1 MTNNT
6 VSLPQTDNQ
15 VTLEEKKIK
24 RGVDITWKNV
34 TYTAHTKKYHRE
46 ILKGL
51 SGICKQGEMTAI
63 MGSSGAGKTT
73 LLNILCCRAENTNEV
88 KLSGEITANGQS
100 FDARSFSNFAAYVMQ
115 EDLIMETMTVLEA
128 LQFAANLKMKGSN
141 EEKQAKVKEVL
152 KIMRLEKC
160 QHTLIGGQK
169 IKGVTKGEK
178 KRTSIAFELVSDP
191 DVIFLDEP
199 TSGLDSFTAYNVVD
213 VLQQYAK
220 EQNKTIIC
228 TIHQPSSEIFQ
239 KFDRLILLVD
249 GKFIYQGPR
258 SKVIKH
264 FGSFGFQC
272 PQLSNPADYFM
283 SIMHAESEENRNNY
297 KTYFEHFDTDL
308 RPQIDQEI
316 AQHGTEIIAHKSS
329 QAPFMTELKILIDRN
344 LKNMKRNP
352 MELKAKIMQSLILG
366 IFVGIVYLNLPDPA
380 NHVDDQRA
388 VMDYNGAIFFLI
400 INTNMNTLFPIVL
413 SFPLEKAVFLKEE
426 NAKLYSIGAY
436 LLAKSIVESI
446 LSFICPV
453 IFIAISYYMIGLNA
467 NFGRF
472 CFFILVNILSSFVGQ
487 SQGMFFGSLFKDA
500 HTAIGVTPMMVLPFM
515 LFGGF
520 YKNVDDMPDWN
531 AWIQWLSP
539 YRYAFEA
546 SVRSNYVGTPF
557 TIDVVGQTNLNLG
570 KWMCMLLLLILFLA
584 YLILTYL
591 LLKFKKQRLQ

>member
-1 MTNNT
+1 MTNVLT
-6 VSLPQTDNQ
+6 LPQTDNLI
-15 VTLEEKKIK
+15 TLEEKKIK

-88 KLSGEITANGQS
+88 KLTGEITANGQP

-128 LQFAANLKMKGSN
+128 LLFAAHLKMSGS
-141 EEKQAKVKEVL
+141 EQVKQAKVKEVL

-160 QHTLIGGQK
+160 QHTLIGGAN
-169 IKGVTKGEK
+169 IKGITKGEK

-213 VLQQYAK
+213 VLQQYAR

-228 TIHQPSSEIFQ
+228 TIHQPSSEIFI

-258 SKVIKH
+258 YKVIKH

-272 PQLSNPADYFM
+272 PNLSNPADYFM
-283 SIMHAESEENRNNY
+283 SIMHAESEENRSNY
-297 KTYFEHFDTDL
+297 KIYFEQFETQL
-308 RPQIDQEI
+308 KPKIEQEI
-316 AQHGTEIIAHKSS
+316 NLSGTEKIMHKGS
-329 QAPFMTELKILIDRN
+329 QANFLTQLKILIGRN
-344 LKNMKRNP
+344 IKNMKRSP
-352 MELKAKIMQSLILG
+352 LELRAKIIQSIILG
-366 IFVGIVYLNLPDPA
+366 VFIGLVYLNLPDPYS
-380 NHVDDQRA
+380 NRDDQRA
-388 VMDYNGAIFFLI
+388 VNDYNGAIFFLI
-400 INTNMNTLFPIVL
+400 VNSNMSTLFPIVL
-413 SFPLEKAVFLKEE
+413 TFPMEKAVFLKEE
-426 NAKLYSIGAY
+426 NAKLYSVTAY
-436 LLAKSIVESI
+436 FIAKTLVESV
-446 LSFICPV
+446 LSLICPIIYV
-453 IFIAISYYMIGLNA
+453 VISYYMVGLNP

-472 CFFILVNILSSFVGQ
+472 CFFILVNILCSFIGQ

-500 HTAIGVTPMMVLPFM
+500 HTATSVTPMMVFPFM

-520 YKNVDDMPDWN
+520 YKNVNDMPNWN
-531 AWIQWLSP
+531 AWIQWLSC

-546 SVRSNYVGTPF
+546 SVRSNYMDSPF
-557 TIDVVGQTNLNLG
+557 NIDVIGQTNFNLG
-570 KWMCMLLLLILFLA
+570 KWMCMLMLVVLFLGFSG
-584 YLILTYL
+584 LTLL
-591 LLKFKKQRLQ
+591 LLKFKRQRLQ

>member
-1 MTNNT
+1 MTNNVLT
-6 VSLPQTDNQ
+6 LPQTDNLF
-15 VTLEEKKIK
+15 TLEEKKIK
-24 RGVDITWKNV
+24 KGVDITWQNV

-73 LLNILCCRAENTNEV
+73 LLNILCCRAENTDEV
-88 KLSGEITANGQS
+88 KLTGQITANGQP

-128 LQFAANLKMKGSN
+128 LLFAAHLKMSCS
-141 EEKQAKVKEVL
+141 EQVKQAKVKEVL

-160 QHTLIGGQK
+160 QHTLIGGAN
-169 IKGVTKGEK
+169 IKGITKGEK

-213 VLQQYAK
+213 VLQQYAR
-220 EQNKTIIC
+220 EENKTIIC
-228 TIHQPSSEIFQ
+228 TIHQPSSEIFI

-258 SKVIKH
+258 DKVIKH

-272 PQLSNPADYFM
+272 PNLSNPADYFM

-297 KTYFEHFDTDL
+297 KTYFEQFDMNL
-308 RPQIDQEI
+308 KPIIEQEI
-316 AQHGTEIIAHKSS
+316 GLRGTEKITHKES
-329 QAPFMTELKILIDRN
+329 QAKFLSQLQILIGRN
-344 LKNMKRNP
+344 IKNMKRSP
-352 MELKAKIMQSLILG
+352 LELRAKIIQAIILG
-366 IFVGIVYLNLPDPA
+366 VFIGLVYLNLPDPYS
-380 NHVDDQRA
+380 NRDDQRA
-388 VMDYNGAIFFLI
+388 VNDYNGAIFFLI
-400 INTNMNTLFPIVL
+400 VNSNMSTLFPIVL
-413 SFPLEKAVFLKEE
+413 TFPMEKAVFLKEE
-426 NAKLYSIGAY
+426 NAKLYSVTAY
-436 LLAKSIVESI
+436 FIAKTLVESV
-446 LSFICPV
+446 LSLICPIIYIV
-453 IFIAISYYMIGLNA
+453 ISYYMVGLNA

-472 CFFILVNILSSFVGQ
+472 CFFILVNILCSFIGQ

-500 HTAIGVTPMMVLPFM
+500 HTATSVTPMMVFPFM

-520 YKNVDDMPDWN
+520 YKNVNDMPDWN
-531 AWIQWLSP
+531 AWIQWLSC

-546 SVRSNYVGTPF
+546 SVRSNYVDSPF
-557 TIDVVGQTNLNLG
+557 NIDVVGQTNFNLG
-570 KWMCMLLLLILFLA
+570 KWLCMLMLVVLFLGFSG
-584 YLILTYL
+584 LTLL
-591 LLKFKKQRLQ
+591 LLKFKRQRLQ